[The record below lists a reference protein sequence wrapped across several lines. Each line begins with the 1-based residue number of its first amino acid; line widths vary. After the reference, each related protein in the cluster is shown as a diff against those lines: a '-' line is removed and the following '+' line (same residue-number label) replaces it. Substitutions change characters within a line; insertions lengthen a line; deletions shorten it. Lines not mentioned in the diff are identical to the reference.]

1 MTSFENLLEQY
12 NYQLPEELV
21 ALEPVSPRDH
31 AKLLIYNRK
40 TKGVEHDIFL
50 NLDKHLPP
58 NSVLVFN
65 KTKVI
70 PSRIPVTKSTGAKLF
85 LTYVETVD
93 DTIRVMATKQLF
105 EGNILYINAKL
116 YFTVVVDEAKYFR
129 LKPSFPISKLFSVL
143 NKHGK
148 TQLPPYLMGSKL
160 SEHDLRNKYQAVF
173 AKTNGSIAA
182 PTASLHFTNRL
193 ISKLKKKRIKIEY
206 VTLHVNLGTFA
217 YLTEEH
223 VKNQKLH
230 EEYYEIEKKTI
241 TQLLKYKKENRPI
254 IAVGTT
260 VVRTLESFAKTNNTV
275 DTTDLFIRHPYDFQ
289 FINGMVTNFHVPK
302 SSLLMLVAAFVGRTK
317 LLKLYEEAIQ
327 NNYRFYSF
335 GDGMLLF

>member
-1 MTSFENLLEQY
+1 MGKFEKLLEQY
-12 NYQLPEELV
+12 NYKLPENLI
-21 ALEPVSPRDH
+21 ALEPASPRDH
-31 AKLLIYNRK
+31 AKLLTYNK
-40 TKGVEHDIFL
+40 ETEQANHDIFL
-50 NLDKHLPP
+50 NLPKYLPP

-105 EGNILYINAKL
+105 EGNILHINSKL

-129 LKPSFPISKLFSVL
+129 LKPSFPISDLYYVL
-143 NKHGK
+143 NRYGK
-148 TQLPPYLMGSKL
+148 TQLPPYLIESPL
-160 SEHDLRNKYQAVF
+160 SEHQLRNKYQAVF
-173 AKTNGSIAA
+173 AKTTGSIAA

-193 ISKLKKKRIKIEY
+193 INKLKKKGIKIEY

-223 VKNQKLH
+223 VKNKKLH
-230 EEYYEIEKKTI
+230 EEYYEIDSQTMKRLKKYRTEKKR
-241 TQLLKYKKENRPI
+241 L

-260 VVRTLESFAKTNNTV
+260 VVRTLESMAVTNQTIG
-275 DTTDLFIRHPYDFQ
+275 TTDLFVKEPYDFK
-289 FINGMVTNFHVPK
+289 FTDGMITNFHVPK
-302 SSLLMLVAAFVGRTK
+302 SSLLMLVGAFVGRTK
-317 LLKLYEEAIQ
+317 VLDIYNQAIQ
-327 NNYRFYSF
+327 NKYRFYSF